1 MRPILSVVF
10 LVPLFFAARP
20 AYGQPPRALTVATY
34 NVCNLFDT
42 INDPGIHDLV
52 LSSEAYRS
60 KTAALAHVIGELAP
74 DIIALCEVENARV
87 LRDLLSTAPL
97 DTIPYHFIHYD
108 SPDNR
113 GIDVALLY
121 RADRMTSLNSEPV
134 RVSDSYPTRDILRA
148 EFSLSGTGREL
159 TVYAVH
165 LPSRRG
171 GYGRA
176 TRMREMIAARL
187 GDMASRETPGTG
199 VIVMGDMN
207 DNPTSKLL
215 RRNLPGLDCL
225 TAEAHRHGQGSYA
238 WRDTWQMYDHIFVN
252 RDLQPYGN
260 ARIFVRDWMLTGA
273 GRFRGY
279 PDRNVSDHLPVYV
292 RIAF

>member
-42 INDPGIHDLV
+42 LNDPGIHDPV
-52 LSSEAYRS
+52 PTPDVYRS
-60 KTAALAHVIGELAP
+60 KTAALARVIGELAP
-74 DIIALCEVENARV
+74 DIIALCEVENAVV

-187 GDMASRETPGTG
+187 GDMATREAPGAG
-199 VIVMGDMN
+199 MVVLGDLN
-207 DNPTSKLL
+207 DNPTSRLV
-215 RRNLPGLDCL
+215 RRYLSGLHCL
-225 TAEAHRHGQGSYA
+225 TATPHRKGVGSYA
-238 WRDTWQMYDHIFVN
+238 WRDTWLMYDHIFVN

-292 RIAF
+292 RIEF